1 MHRTFTSSSS
11 FYSTSCPSCSDEYSS
26 SFHKKGAME
35 EDDNASNNST
45 DKRFASIEP
54 VDGNNYL
61 LTTTDNEQQ
70 PLPLTTNATEIISRI
85 ESLVMGTLTGLSSL
99 NGQRPR
105 LPRLSYHNLSG
116 QPTTKDL
123 ANTSQSRS
131 VCNIFLILQLV
142 HGLLLHGS
150 KETNRTAQSKGLY
163 AHRSTITTRQI
174 YYYYVT
180 HFKSKKE
187 CDDSISDVCKL
198 LRKYPP
204 ALFRRHNS

>member
-1 MHRTFTSSSS
+1 MNRTFTSSTS
-11 FYSTSCPSCSDEYSS
+11 FYSTSCPSCSDDDSS
-26 SFHKKGAME
+26 SFNKKGALE
-35 EDDNASNNST
+35 EDDNASNNSR
-45 DKRFASIEP
+45 DKRFAFSEP
-54 VDGNNYL
+54 VDDNYCL
-61 LTTTDNEQQ
+61 LATTDNEHQ
-70 PLPLTTNATEIISRI
+70 PPPLTTNAAEIISRI
-85 ESLVMGTLTGLSSL
+85 ESLVMDTYKGLSSL

-116 QPTTKDL
+116 HPTTKDL

-180 HFKSKKE
+180 HFKSQKE

-198 LRKYPP
+198 LRKYHPE
-204 ALFRRHNS
+204 LFQRHNS